1 MLPLL
6 VVLAIT
12 ALKDGYEDVK
22 RHQSDRFINRTKTRA
37 LIGGGWINPNVTEP
51 KEQSVTAIWRA
62 LYGKYFGGKKRT
74 SDKMRANLERRNTLR
89 SQSQLSIVDPS
100 EPPADAPGGGS
111 APQAIDGNN
120 ELQPPRPEFSALD
133 RSMTNGTTGGRSLH
147 RVGTGH
153 SAFTSEYETNEDGRI
168 IHHGRLLSP
177 EEEAQY
183 HAKKAP
189 RWREKNWEDLAV
201 GDFVY
206 LKNNDPIPADIVIC
220 ATSEE
225 EDSCFIETKNLDGE
239 TNLKSRHAVPELAP
253 VLRTPLDCSRAE
265 IRVDVEPRDTNM
277 YRLNAS
283 VVLSDKFDRNGDP
296 LRCPVTLNEILL
308 RGCNLRNTEWV
319 IGIVLMTGYDTKIIA
334 NSGNTP
340 SKRGKVERLM
350 NPMV

>member
-37 LIGGGWINPNVTEP
+37 LIGGGWVNPNVTER
-51 KEQSVTAIWRA
+51 KEQSFSAVWRA
-62 LYGKYFGGKKRT
+62 LWGKYFGGKKRT
-74 SDKMRANLERRNTLR
+74 SEKMRANLERRNTLR
-89 SQSQLSIVDPS
+89 SQSQISMVDPL
-100 EPPADAPGGGS
+100 EPPADAPGGGT
-111 APQAIDGNN
+111 APQTIN
-120 ELQPPRPEFSALD
+120 ENENLEAPKPGFANLD
-133 RSMTNGTTGGRSLH
+133 RPNTNLSGGRTLT
-147 RVGTGH
+147 RTGTGH
-153 SAFTSEYETNEDGRI
+153 SAFASEFETDQDGRI
-168 IHHGRLLSP
+168 LQNGRYLTP
-177 EEEAQY
+177 EEEAKY

-189 RWREKNWEDLAV
+189 RWREKNWEDLSV

-206 LKNNDPIPADIVIC
+206 LKNNDSIPADIVIC

-253 VLRTPLDCSRAE
+253 ILRTPLDCSRAE
-265 IRVDVEPRDTNM
+265 IRVDAEGRDTNM

-283 VVLSDKFDRNGDP
+283 VVLSDRFDRNGDP

-308 RGCNLRNTEWV
+308 RGCFLRNTEWV

-340 SKRGKVERLM
+340 SKRGKVERQM